1 MMHKKIKANKQ
12 KPFYCLMQIWN
23 GEEMEA
29 PREHIK
35 RYYSFA
41 YRRAIGASILTV
53 AIAVAIGVLLS
64 TIFPV
69 VSSSM
74 FSAVIGILA
83 ALTVLVIVLNF
94 ANAHFTA
101 VQYMNSKEKKLH
113 RRRGIVWFSLLVI
126 GLLAFFAP
134 LMVLTGSTE
143 AIALLFMVGGILWVL
158 YLATAFV
165 FENYYNELAFGAT
178 ITWLLFAVILLS
190 GNSALARSNVSYAF
204 NIGIIMTVAVFGIIG
219 SMMLFAASR
228 EFVIEFKKIAEREN
242 SKEATSG
249 NVAQKRAAR
258 GRAAA
263 NRKR

>member
-1 MMHKKIKANKQ
+1 
-12 KPFYCLMQIWN
+12 
-23 GEEMEA
+23 MEA

-53 AIAVAIGVLLS
+53 AIAAAIGVMLS

-74 FSAVIGILA
+74 FAVVIGILA
-83 ALTVLVIVLNF
+83 VLTVLVIVFNF

-101 VQYMNSKEKKLH
+101 IKYMNSKERKLH
-113 RRRGIVWFSLLVI
+113 SKRSIIWFSLLVI

-134 LMVLTGSTE
+134 LALLTGSTE
-143 AIALLFMVGGILWVL
+143 AIALLFMVGGVLWVL
-158 YLATAFV
+158 YLASAFV

-178 ITWLLFAVILLS
+178 ITWLLFAIILLS
-190 GNSALARSNVSYAF
+190 GNSAPARSNTAYAF
-204 NIGIIMTVAVFGIIG
+204 SVGLIMTVAVFGIIG

-228 EFVIEFKKIAEREN
+228 EFVIEFQKIAEHEN
-242 SKEATSG
+242 SKEASG
-249 NVAQKRAAR
+249 NMPRRAAR
-258 GRAAA
+258 GKVAT